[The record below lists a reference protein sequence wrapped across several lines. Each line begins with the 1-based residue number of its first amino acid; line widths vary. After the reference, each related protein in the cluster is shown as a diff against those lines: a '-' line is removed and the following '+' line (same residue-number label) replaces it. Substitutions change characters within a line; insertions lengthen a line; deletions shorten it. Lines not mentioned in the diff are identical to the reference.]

1 MAQKENKIQFSID
14 FKTGDVKALKDLKA
28 DLVEIQR
35 LGNDVS
41 FSGGG
46 SARDIQNM
54 INAARTLDTAL
65 DQAFDVDLNA
75 INVQNFMIKSG
86 KFPNYR
92 YRLKLILIIDSESPS
107 EKVEVAKRIR
117 NLIDTG
123 VMNISVTV
131 FTVKQLEKNN
141 K

>member
-1 MAQKENKIQFSID
+1 MEYLENLVFDYYEKNFSYVFDRNVYFNIND
-14 FKTGDVKALKDLKA
+14 RRVCFDGVAERKGTLNFF
-28 DLVEIQR
+28 EIKY
-35 LGNDVS
+35 LPNKH
-41 FSGGG
+41 FS
-46 SARDIQNM
+46 AILLNN
-54 INAARTLDTAL
+54 I
-65 DQAFDVDLNA
+65 VLNA